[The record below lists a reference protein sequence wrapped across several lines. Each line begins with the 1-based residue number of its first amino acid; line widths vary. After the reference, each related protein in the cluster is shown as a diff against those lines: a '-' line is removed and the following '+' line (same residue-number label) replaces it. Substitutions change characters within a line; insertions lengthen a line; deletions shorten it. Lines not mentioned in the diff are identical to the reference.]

1 MIDIQ
6 KVKNVK
12 AAKGV
17 QTALRSAWHQVRTQP
32 RVAAAS
38 ALALALIAGWMVHSF
53 NRTDAAQYTYYPV
66 KRNDFLVSII
76 EGGTLKAVHE
86 VTVRSELEGV
96 ARIISIVPEGLNVH
110 QGDLLVELD
119 SSDLRERLSAQEV
132 TFQNAQFAFGQ
143 AEEQLRLL
151 TKYDLPKRKR
161 ALEPAVEQADKEL
174 ERLKLRSASQIAQV
188 EASLKSQSATLELQE
203 KRLNELKQQLDL
215 TRIYAPQDGL

>member
-12 AAKGV
+12 AAKDV
-17 QTALRSAWHQVRTQP
+17 QTALKSTWHQVRTRP

-53 NRTDAAQYTYYPV
+53 SRTDPAQYTYYPV

-96 ARIISIVPEGLNVH
+96 ARIISIVPEGINVH

-119 SSDLRERLSAQEV
+119 SADLRERLSAQEV
-132 TFQNAQFAFGQ
+132 TFQNAQFAFVQ
-143 AEEQLRLL
+143 AKENLAIQ
-151 TKYDLPKRKR
+151 KSM
-161 ALEPAVEQADKEL
+161 VESN
-174 ERLKLRSASQIAQV
+174 LKDA
-188 EASLKSQSATLELQE
+188 
-203 KRLNELKQQLDL
+203 ELKVEFAKSDSSKYIEGDWPQL
-215 TRIYAPQDGL
+215 